1 MEGKQELARE
11 RLEGVA
17 SGARRNRGDGATA
30 GEELQLADAVASA
43 ARFPSHQCDGAADTL
58 RGNATFGDVLEGA
71 EGDEIAEIIEAFT
84 PARPWMDE
92 PKPLPIS
99 QARRLDAH
107 DAAHFPLC
115 EAFRQNPRFS
125 SKLRRPAEAAAC
137 IDYAPRV
144 NPLPQKFRKMDA
156 EEDSVTGKHG
166 GDCRGVP
173 PHADL
178 LEF

>member
-17 SGARRNRGDGATA
+17 SGARRNRGDGASA
-30 GEELQLADAVASA
+30 GEELQLSDAVAGA
-43 ARFPSHQCDGAADTL
+43 ARFPSHQCNGAADTL
-58 RGNATFGDVLEGA
+58 RGNATFGDVLDGA

-99 QARRLDAH
+99 QASRLHAH

-115 EAFRQNPRFS
+115 EAFRQNPRFP

-144 NPLPQKFRKMDA
+144 NPAAAKIP
-156 EEDSVTGKHG
+156 ENG
-166 GDCRGVP
+166 CRGR
-173 PHADL
+173 
-178 LEF
+178 FRYW